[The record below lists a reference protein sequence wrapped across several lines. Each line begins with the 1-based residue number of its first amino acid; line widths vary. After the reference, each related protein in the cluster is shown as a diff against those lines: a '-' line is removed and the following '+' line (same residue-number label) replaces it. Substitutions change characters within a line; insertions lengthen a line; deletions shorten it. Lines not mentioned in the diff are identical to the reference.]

1 MLSDTKSESKP
12 RVQSAA
18 RTVDVLLAVARA
30 ESSGI
35 SASAISAQ
43 LAIPR
48 QVVYHL
54 AHTLTEMNMLRK
66 VGRGS
71 YILGL
76 AVGPIVQGFRRQIGS
91 SDMISTFADRAAALT
106 GETAYVVGW
115 LDDEIVVL
123 GTARGAGAIQA
134 AEVPKGTAGDAH
146 ARASGK
152 LLLAMANDREVDRYL
167 ANNPLNRRTPKTL
180 TTRRALDEE
189 FSKIRQHWYA
199 TEHEEYELGLSCMAV
214 PLGTVPSMF
223 ALGISAP
230 TARLDAKLD
239 VQLSILKQLA
249 SKTS

>member
-1 MLSDTKSESKP
+1 MTDQKSETKP

-18 RTVDVLLAVARA
+18 RAVDVLLAVARA

-35 SASAISAQ
+35 SASTISAQ
-43 LAIPR
+43 LNVPR
-48 QVVYHL
+48 QVIYHI

-66 VGRGS
+66 IGRGS

-76 AVGPIVQGFRRQIGS
+76 AVGPIVQGFRRQMGS
-91 SDMISTFADRAAALT
+91 SDMVSTFADRAAALT

-123 GTARGAGAIQA
+123 GTARGAGIIQA
-134 AEVPKGTAGDAH
+134 AEVPQGTAGDAH

-167 ANNPLNRRTPKTL
+167 ASNPLKRRTLNTL
-180 TTRRALDEE
+180 TTRKALDAE
-189 FSKIRQHWYA
+189 FSKIREHWYA

-214 PLGTVPSMF
+214 PLGKVPSMF

-239 VQLSILKQLA
+239 IQLA
-249 SKTS
+249 LLKKLAVESS

>member
-1 MLSDTKSESKP
+1 MSEPKSETKP

-18 RTVDVLLAVARA
+18 RAVDVLLAVSRA

-35 SASAISAQ
+35 SASVISAQ
-43 LAIPR
+43 LNVPR

-76 AVGPIVQGFRRQIGS
+76 GVGPIVQGFRRQIGS
-91 SDMISTFADRAAALT
+91 SDMVSTFADRAAALT

-123 GTARGAGAIQA
+123 GTARGGGVIQA
-134 AEVPKGTAGDAH
+134 AEVPQGTAGDAH

-167 ANNPLNRRTPKTL
+167 ANNPLNRRTPNTL
-180 TTRRALDEE
+180 TTRKALDAEL
-189 FSKIRQHWYA
+189 SKIRQNWYA
-199 TEHEEYELGLSCMAV
+199 TEHEEYEVGLSCMAV
-214 PLGTVPSMF
+214 PLGTVPSML

-230 TARLDAKLD
+230 TARLDAKLAE
-239 VQLSILKQLA
+239 QLTILKQLV
-249 SKTS
+249 SETS

>member
-1 MLSDTKSESKP
+1 MVPMKSEIKP

-43 LAIPR
+43 LNVPR

-76 AVGPIVQGFRRQIGS
+76 AVGSIVQGFHRQIGT

-115 LDDEIVVL
+115 LEDEIIVL
-123 GTARGAGAIQA
+123 GTARGAGMIQA
-134 AEVPKGTAGDAH
+134 VEVPKGTAGDAH

-167 ANNPLNRRTPKTL
+167 ASHPLNRRTPNTL
-180 TTRRALDEE
+180 VTREALDAEL
-189 FSKIRQHWYA
+189 SKIRQHLYA
-199 TEHEEYELGLSCMAV
+199 TEHEEYEIGLSCMAV

-230 TARLDAKLD
+230 TARLDTKL
-239 VQLSILKQLA
+239 KEQLA
-249 SKTS
+249 LLQALAVETS